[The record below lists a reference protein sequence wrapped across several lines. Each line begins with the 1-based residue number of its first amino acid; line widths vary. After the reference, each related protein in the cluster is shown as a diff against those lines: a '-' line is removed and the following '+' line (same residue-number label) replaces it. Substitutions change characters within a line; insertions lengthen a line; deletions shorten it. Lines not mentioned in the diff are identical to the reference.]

1 MLNFVKTPQKIV
13 SQLLHNVTMFH
24 FQEMQ
29 LLTILEIFKFIL
41 SITCGTLKNSINH
54 FGIRVFHTK
63 EKMNSYP
70 EDISRLKISSLFA
83 LRLCPTLEKVSLSL
97 FFLKTDRLP

>member
-24 FQEMQ
+24 FQEMK

-70 EDISRLKISSLFA
+70 EDISRLHSLFV
-83 LRLCPTLEKVSLSL
+83 LHLCPTLEKVSLSL
-97 FFLKTDRLP
+97 FFFLKTDRLP